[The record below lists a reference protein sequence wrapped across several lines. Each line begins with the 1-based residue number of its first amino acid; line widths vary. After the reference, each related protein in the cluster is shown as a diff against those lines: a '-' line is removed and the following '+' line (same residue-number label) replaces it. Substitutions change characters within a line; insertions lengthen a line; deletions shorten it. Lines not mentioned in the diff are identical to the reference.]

1 MGTGTLVRSCLRS
14 WYTLHKIL
22 ERKAFG
28 LIDVLLLPQ
37 LKSNCGPYAAP
48 EPLTVKRQSATMH
61 IAGLVLQNHISIHW
75 LQDVEE
81 VVALPAARAPRRAA
95 AAKKAVYVDLSD
107 EEEPD
112 ADSDFQLSE

>member
-1 MGTGTLVRSCLRS
+1 MCCSCRS
-14 WYTLHKIL
+14 
-22 ERKAFG
+22 FD
-28 LIDVLLLPQ
+28 LIKSIVALMLLLSPSRWSG
-37 LKSNCGPYAAP
+37 KTAM
-48 EPLTVKRQSATMH
+48 MH
-61 IAGLVLQNHISIHW
+61 VAGLVPQSDMGCQS

-81 VVALPAARAPRRAA
+81 VAALPAARAPRRAA